1 MEINKKLKSK
11 TNLLL
16 ALGAERDTPEKQSL
30 YLLDIFTAFQELTAQ
45 ALAARYSNDLFD
57 ECLELRL
64 ATLLWNRND
73 EFKEDMARYG
83 HKYSFASADG
93 SGNKESGI
101 SAKNGL
107 NGEKDT
113 KSGVVS
119 PRKEDNLAE
128 LEGVLHDQ
136 ESLQPPSDEDILE
149 WIENL
154 YRASRGFE
162 IGTFN
167 PMLMSTIMRKQSV
180 KWTDIALGYISDV
193 IALIHNFIV
202 CVLARVCPDER
213 VCGNLMS
220 VLMDDL
226 IKRYKDAVGQV
237 KFLLHVERTGTLMTL
252 NDNLQRTIESK
263 HIKR

>member
-11 TNLLL
+11 TNVLL

-30 YLLDIFTAFQELTAQ
+30 YFLDIFTAFQELTAQ
-45 ALAARYSNDLFD
+45 ALAARYSSDLFD

-83 HKYSFASADG
+83 HKYRFASADG
-93 SGNKESGI
+93 SGDKGSGI
-101 SAKNGL
+101 SAKLDL
-107 NGEKDT
+107 NGEKVKT
-113 KSGVVS
+113 AGVVS
-119 PRKEDNLAE
+119 PGKEDNLAD

-180 KWTDIALGYISDV
+180 KWTDITIALGYISDV
-193 IALIHNFIV
+193 IALIHNFVV

-213 VCGNLMS
+213 VCGNLIS

-226 IKRYKDAVGQV
+226 IKKYKDAVGQV
-237 KFLLHVERTGTLMTL
+237 EFLLHVERTGTP
-252 NDNLQRTIESK
+252 
-263 HIKR
+263 